1 MTQHASKSAGH
12 GAQYGAQTGAVR
24 AAPYPLALKP
34 GGYGASR
41 PQAGAGGTA
50 YGAENGA
57 FVPTKEYIVVRLEE
71 AGRAAIAMPHTGYSP
86 RLRISNLEVVH
97 SAMEA
102 YGWAEKRFRPP
113 VPTPEAIDAMD
124 EAYAWLAL
132 IPQEKYVLRRL
143 VAARSLVHPLTDR
156 HLYPWRR
163 LGDAIGADHKA
174 VQRWW
179 AQGIDFILAGLTRAP
194 IR

>member
-1 MTQHASKSAGH
+1 MLPTQGKTPDH
-12 GAQYGAQTGAVR
+12 GAVNGAKSGADR
-24 AAPYPLALKP
+24 AAPYPPALKP

-41 PQAGAGGTA
+41 PNGRAGSPD
-50 YGAENGA
+50 YGAQNGA
-57 FVPTKEYIVVRLEE
+57 FVPTKEYLTVRLEE
-71 AGRAAIAMPHTGYSP
+71 AGRALIALPHSGYSP
-86 RLRISNLEVVH
+86 RLRQSNLELVR
-97 SAMEA
+97 SAIEA
-102 YGWAEKRFRPP
+102 YGWAERRIRPP
-113 VPTPEAIDAMD
+113 IPTPEAIDAMD

-132 IPQEKYVLRRL
+132 IPQEKYVIRRL

-179 AQGIDFILAGLTRAP
+179 AQGIDIILGALARN
-194 IR
+194 